1 MLKIP
6 KIVEAIL
13 NEYKGLF
20 NEYLPNELEG
30 LYLHGSIALDAF
42 EKGRS
47 DIDFIA
53 VTSRHLTEDEAG
65 ILSKIHRIIAQK
77 YKTPEMD
84 GVYITWGD
92 LGKVKNDHQNHFY
105 YNSGNLSL
113 GPYFNFNPVTWSLF
127 AKKGITVL
135 GPASSDF
142 ELEFPP
148 KQLQSYVFAN
158 MNTYWANR
166 VQWLESSFDELLSMS
181 SNDIREEIE
190 WTVLGLL
197 RQYYTL
203 AEDDIISK
211 TGAGRYGLSHMPK
224 EYHQIINE
232 AVRTRTGDKET
243 LYSSNK
249 ARLFSAI
256 SFSKYLIDDSQRFQF
271 IYRLGK
277 YPD

>member
-6 KIVEAIL
+6 KIVETIL
-13 NEYKGLF
+13 NEYEGLF

-42 EKGRS
+42 EKGKS
-47 DIDFIA
+47 DIDFIS
-53 VTSRHLTEDEAG
+53 VTSRHFTEDEAG
-65 ILSKIHRIIAQK
+65 ILSKIHRMIAQK

-92 LGKVKNDHQNHFY
+92 LGKVNNNHQNHFY
-105 YNSGNLSL
+105 YNSGNLSF
-113 GPYFNFNPVTWSLF
+113 GPYFNFNPVTWTLF

-142 ELEFPP
+142 ELEFRS

-158 MNTYWANR
+158 MNTYWGDR
-166 VQWLESSFDELLSMS
+166 VQWLESSFDELLNMPAH
-181 SNDIREEIE
+181 DIREEIE

-197 RQYYTL
+197 CQYYTL

-232 AVRTRTGDKET
+232 AVLARTTDKET

-249 ARLFSAI
+249 ERLDSTLT
-256 SFSKYLIDDSQRFQF
+256 FSKYLIKYCQRFHF
-271 IYRLGK
+271 I
-277 YPD
+277 